1 MNLSKSKYCNAIQCK
16 KMLWLDTFLPAEKGE
31 ISNQAIL
38 DNGTEVGI
46 KAKELFGTYI
56 DIDFQK
62 DLSVMLNDTKKAI
75 ESNEN
80 AIITEAS
87 FDYNHNFCSVDI
99 LRKMGEK
106 YEIYEVKSS
115 TTIKDI
121 YKDDAAYQYYVLSN
135 LGLNV
140 TKVSIVHINTEY
152 VRHGDLD
159 LNELFIKEDV
169 TEYVK
174 KVQNEV
180 KNNIKSI
187 NEYLKQESIPKD
199 DIDLNCF
206 DPYLCPFFD
215 YCTKD
220 LPRNNVFS
228 IAGMPV
234 KNKMGY
240 YKKGIISFED
250 LENQRINKNYKQQIE
265 YELYDKNDY
274 IDEEEIKKFL
284 QELTEPLYFLDFETF
299 QMPIPLYEGTS
310 PYKQI
315 PFQYSLH
322 YIIDNKLFHK
332 EFLANGKGDPR
343 RDLAERLV
351 QDIPR
356 DTCVLAYNMSFEKTV
371 IQSLAKSF
379 PDLSEHLLNIHDNI
393 KDLMIPFRK
402 RYYYT
407 RDMQGSYSIKYVLPA
422 LFPNEESLNY
432 HNLELIHNGVEAMD
446 NYAKLASLDEK
457 EYEWTRERL
466 LRYCELDTFA
476 MVKIYEKLQEV
487 TNLKRVLK

>member
-1 MNLSKSKYCNAIQCK
+1 MSLSKSKYCNGLQCK
-16 KMLWLDTFLPAEKGE
+16 KMLWLYKNMPEE
-31 ISNQAIL
+31 ISELGNQRVMEQGNLVHEVAKYLFPGGINIPYSENLNEML
-38 DNGTEVGI
+38 DNTSN
-46 KAKELFGTYI
+46 T
-56 DIDFQK
+56 
-62 DLSVMLNDTKKAI
+62 I
-75 ESNEN
+75 ESYKNVV
-80 AIITEAS
+80 ITEAS
-87 FDYNHNFCSVDI
+87 FNYDNNFCSVDI
-99 LRKMGEK
+99 LVKKGDE

-371 IQSLAKSF
+371 IQSLARSF